1 MFKRVNFRLI
11 GQLLLVLAFLF
22 SGVGITPTLAQ
33 SSSGLNPAS
42 WQTSSTGLRTTQ
54 NSYAQTAGLGFGVTA
69 QSWPYLTLP
78 GGVKDAEAYVGYRLM
93 GPIGI
98 PLGQV
103 KVTGASG
110 SLSAQTTDWSH
121 NQLTYSYNGR
131 QMQFYVSRMSAAV
144 ALQTSATSLT
154 LFNGSVPR
162 YAIQSGKVSYVSDG
176 PAYPKYVAYSSG
188 GAVQVKALSSSAT
201 ALSGLDANWAL
212 VWYGK
217 NSHFVDTRR
226 PLSYDWTLLTSD
238 AYQADA
244 PMLLVF
250 QNKPASIKQAS
261 GGGVELAFSSA
272 AGAMSILPFDGR
284 LTRTAT
290 ETESWASGLP
300 TAVKNKISWWA
311 GRSCEF
317 PLSVAET
324 YAYDAPTDTASI
336 TENFNFL
343 TVCSGGIRL
352 APLPATVA
360 LARDALPLVFSGNVV
375 DGGLSTEFGPSQG
388 IEGVAA
394 YTWSMSG
401 LRDYVDNQREVQDG
415 SVPAELTGRLN
426 AEVQK
431 VISSGHYAPW
441 IFLDAVPNHRSR
453 GDVYWANPA
462 DGLLHLIEVAEAVSD
477 PSLQN
482 SLINYIRSERAAYP
496 PETVYNLGVTQG
508 KIRGPFSTMDSIVE
522 YYWNPKATAEDT
534 RQYSFLKD
542 VPLYSFYA
550 LSRYYALT
558 GEAVPANTWAKAQET
573 LDRDMREQDWSTFYW
588 FANYQDRRVAVEN
601 ANKHFAGMVGF
612 VRLAEKAGDSA
623 SESLGRALLLKAA
636 ALRAGMGR
644 YPRYLGAT
652 RLTQIPA
659 SPTWMMANRNHTFIG
674 YLYNY
679 SWSNEYDDSR
689 QVIYL
694 NQFGVD
700 LNDYNY
706 LQEVYNHLRDDFNSP
721 RGQDSPSLAAFRDMV
736 PELGKFLKDW
746 SWEDADV
753 VVRKVQDLWPH
764 WYAAFAEGTLGW
776 EHNLAHPVDSFQIFM
791 AKAWI
796 EDATPEELGRYADIS
811 WLDDGDFFYMQK
823 LAEAVKAYRGV
834 AWSGSESLTLS
845 ILPGDES
852 LYLRWKIFPDPG
864 ESITWRIDIAGPGA
878 PGPISGLPYATRS
891 YQITGLQN
899 YQKYSLSVSAVDS
912 NGDVILTS
920 PTLIG
925 FPSNLLIYLPAVSKS
940 WH

>member
-1 MFKRVNFRLI
+1 MFKRVNLRSI
-11 GQLLLVLAFLF
+11 VQLLLVLVFLF
-22 SGVGITPTLAQ
+22 SGVGITPILAQ
-33 SSSGLNPAS
+33 STSGLDPAS
-42 WQTSSTGLRTTQ
+42 WQTSSTGLSTTQ
-54 NSYAQTAGLGFGVTA
+54 NSYGQTAGLGFVVTA
-69 QSWPYLTLP
+69 PGWPSLTLH
-78 GGVKDAEAYVGYRLM
+78 GGVKDAGAYIGYRLM

-103 KVTGASG
+103 KVSGASG
-110 SLSAQTTDWSH
+110 SLSGQVTDWSH
-121 NQLTYSYNGR
+121 NQLTYSYSGG
-131 QMQFYVSRMSAAV
+131 QMQFYVSRMTAAV
-144 ALQTSATSLT
+144 ALQTSATALT
-154 LFNGSVPR
+154 LFNGSLPR
-162 YAIQSGKVSYVSDG
+162 YAIQTDHVVRLSDG
-176 PAYPKYVAYSSG
+176 AAYPKYVAYSSG
-188 GAVQVKALSSSAT
+188 GAVQVKALSSSST
-201 ALSGLDANWAL
+201 SLSGLDANWAL

-238 AYQADA
+238 AYLADA

-272 AGAMSILPFDGR
+272 AGTLSILPFDGR
-284 LTRTAT
+284 LTRSAN
-290 ETESWASGLP
+290 ETESWAGGLP
-300 TAVKNKISWWA
+300 TAVKDKVNWWA
-311 GRSCEF
+311 SRSCAF
-317 PLSVAET
+317 PLSVSET
-324 YAYDAPTDTASI
+324 YAYDAPTDTAAI

-343 TVCSGGIRL
+343 TVCTGGTRL
-352 APLPATVA
+352 APLPSMVA
-360 LARDALPLVFSGNVV
+360 LARDALPITFSGSVV

-388 IEGVAA
+388 IEGVSS

-401 LRDYVDNQREVQDG
+401 LRDYVDTRREVQDG
-415 SVPAELTGRLN
+415 SVPAELSDRLN

-431 VISSGHYAPW
+431 VVSSGHYAPW

-462 DGLLHLIEVAEAVSD
+462 DGLLHLIEVAEAVTD
-477 PSLQN
+477 PATQN
-482 SLINYIRSERAAYP
+482 ALVNYIKAERAAYP
-496 PETVYNLGVTQG
+496 PETVYNLSVSQG
-508 KIRGPFSTMDSIVE
+508 KLRGPFSTLDSIVE

-534 RQYSFLKD
+534 RQYSFLQD

-550 LSRYYALT
+550 LGRYYALT
-558 GEAVPANTWAKAQET
+558 GETVSSSTWAKARET
-573 LDRDMREQDWSTFYW
+573 LDRDMREQDWGTFYW
-588 FANYQDRRVAVEN
+588 FANYQDRRVAVQN
-601 ANKHFAGMVGF
+601 ANRHFAGLLGF
-612 VRLAEKAGDSA
+612 VRLAEMTGDSA

-636 ALRAGMGR
+636 AMRAGMGR

-652 RLTQIPA
+652 QLTQIPA
-659 SPTWMMANRNHTFIG
+659 SPDWMMVNRNHTFIG

-679 SWSNEYDDSR
+679 SWADEYDDSR

-694 NQFGVD
+694 NQFALD

-706 LQEVYNHLRDDFNSP
+706 LQEVYNHLRDDLDNP

-753 VVRKVQDLWPH
+753 VVRKVEDLWPH

-776 EHNLAHPVDSFQIFM
+776 EHNLTHPVDSFQVFM
-791 AKAWI
+791 AEAWI
-796 EDATPEELGRYADIS
+796 EDAAPQNLGRYADIS

-834 AWSGSESLTLS
+834 TWSGSNSITLGV
-845 ILPGDES
+845 IPGDGF
-852 LYLRWKIFPDPG
+852 LLLRWKIIPDIDEG
-864 ESITWRIDIAGPGA
+864 NTWRIDISGPGA
-878 PGPISGLPYATRS
+878 PAPISGLPFSTRS
-891 YQITGLQN
+891 YLISGLTN
-899 YQKYSLSVSAVDS
+899 YQKYNLSISLVDS
-912 NGDVILTS
+912 SGAAVMTS
-920 PTLIG
+920 PTITG
-925 FPSNLLIYLPAVSKS
+925 FPSDLLIYLPAVSKG

>member
-1 MFKRVNFRLI
+1 MIKRGKFRFI
-11 GQLLLVLAFLF
+11 VQLGLALAFLI
-22 SGVGITPTLAQ
+22 SSAGMIPVHAQ
-33 SSSGLNPAS
+33 STQTLNPSS

-54 NSYAQTAGLGFGVTA
+54 NTYAQTAGLGFVVTS
-69 QSWPYLTLP
+69 QSWPYLTLH
-78 GGVKDAEAYVGYRLM
+78 GGVKDAGAYIGYRLM

-103 KVTGASG
+103 KVSGASG
-110 SLSAQTTDWSH
+110 SLAAQTTDWSH
-121 NQLTYSYNGR
+121 NQLTYSYGGG

-144 ALQTSATSLT
+144 ALQTGATSLT
-154 LFNGSVPR
+154 LFNGSLPR
-162 YAIQSGKVSYVSDG
+162 YAIQSDHVARLSDG
-176 PAYPKYVAYSSG
+176 AAYPKYVAYSSG
-188 GAVQVKALSSSAT
+188 GAVQVKALSSST
-201 ALSGLDANWAL
+201 TSLSGLDANWAL
-212 VWYGK
+212 VWYGN

-250 QNKPASIKQAS
+250 QNKPTSIKQAS

-272 AGAMSILPFDGR
+272 AGVMSILPFDGR
-284 LTRTAT
+284 LTRSTT
-290 ETESWASGLP
+290 ETESWAGGLP
-300 TAVKNKISWWA
+300 TAVKNKITWWA
-311 GRSCEF
+311 ARSCEF

-324 YAYDAPTDTASI
+324 YGYDAPTDTTSI

-360 LARDALPLVFSGNVV
+360 LARDALPITFSGNVV

-388 IEGVAA
+388 IEGVGS

-401 LRDYVDNQREVQDG
+401 LRDYVDNSREVQDG
-415 SVPAELTGRLN
+415 GVPAELTDRLN

-431 VISSGHYAPW
+431 VVSSGHYAPW
-441 IFLDAVPNHRSR
+441 IFLDGVPNHRSR

-462 DGLLHLIEVAEAVSD
+462 DGLLHLIEVADAVSD
-477 PSLQN
+477 PTLRTSLV
-482 SLINYIRSERAAYP
+482 NYIKSERATYP
-496 PETVYNLGVTQG
+496 PETVYNLSVTQG
-508 KIRGPFSTMDSIVE
+508 KLRGPFSTMDSIVQ
-522 YYWNPKATAEDT
+522 YYWNPKATADDT
-534 RQYSFLKD
+534 RQWSFLQD

-550 LSRYYALT
+550 LARYYSLT
-558 GEAVPANTWAKAQET
+558 GEVVPASTWSKAQET
-573 LDRDMREQDWSTFYW
+573 LDRDMREQDWGTFYW

-601 ANKHFAGMVGF
+601 ANRHFAGMIGF
-612 VRLAEKAGDSA
+612 VRLAEMTGDSA
-623 SESLGRALLLKAA
+623 SENLGRALLLKAA
-636 ALRAGMGR
+636 AMRAGMGR
-644 YPRYLGAT
+644 YARYLGAT
-652 RLTQIPA
+652 QLTQIPA
-659 SPTWMMANRNHTFIG
+659 SPDWMMVNRNHTFIG

-679 SWSNEYDDSR
+679 SWANEYDDSR

-694 NQFGVD
+694 NQFAVD

-706 LQEVYNHLRDDFNSP
+706 LQEVYNHLRDDLDNP

-753 VVRKVQDLWPH
+753 VVRKVQDLWPQ
-764 WYAAFAEGTLGW
+764 WYAAYAEGTLGW

-834 AWSGSESLTLS
+834 AWSGSDSLTLS
-845 ILPGDES
+845 AIPGDGY
-852 LYLRWKIFPDPG
+852 LLLRWKIVPDQDEG
-864 ESITWRIDIAGPGA
+864 YTWRIDISGPGA
-878 PGPISGLPYATRS
+878 PSPISGLPFATRS
-891 YQITGLQN
+891 YLITGLKN
-899 YQKYSLSVSAVDS
+899 YQRYTLSISAVDS
-912 NGDVILTS
+912 TGAAILTS
-920 PTLIG
+920 PTVTG
-925 FPSNLLIYLPAVSKS
+925 FPSDILIYLPAISKG